1 MNPKGQSYPAPGR
14 FFIIL
19 ILGALSTVSP
29 LAIDMY
35 LPAFSQI
42 AAGMHTTVAKISL
55 SVSSYFIGLAF
66 GQLIYGPLLD
76 RFGRKKPL
84 YVGMGLFVV
93 MSVACMFARTKEALI
108 VLRLFQ
114 ALGGCVAWVAAMA
127 MTRDFFPVKESAK
140 ILSLLILIIGVSPM
154 FAPTIGSFVSVYLGW
169 QWVFAILATL
179 VLVLLGVVF
188 FYLPEGHRP
197 DASISL
203 EPLPIL
209 RDFLYIFHNKQF
221 HTFALA
227 GSFAFAGV
235 LVYVAG
241 SPIIFMGSFHVTQ
254 QVYGFIFAGLSVGF
268 IGSNQLNI
276 LLLRKFTSAQIF
288 HGAILLE
295 CVTSVVFLVGTYY
308 GWFGLPLTL
317 VMFFILLC
325 SLGLTYPNA
334 AALALAPF
342 DKNIGSASALLGF
355 LQIGAAALTSAS
367 VGLFNTSG
375 IMPVLAIFAA
385 TAWIAWLIFSW
396 GKRSL
401 PAQDRVPVNE
411 PAPAA
416 H

>member
-1 MNPKGQSYPAPGR
+1 MKQPTLNPKL
-14 FFIIL
+14 IIL

-29 LAIDMY
+29 LSIDMY

-42 AAGMHTTVAKISL
+42 AIAMHTTVAKISL
-55 SVSSYFIGLAF
+55 SVSSYFIGLAV

-84 YVGMGLFVV
+84 YFGLVMFVLV
-93 MSVACMFARTKEALI
+93 SVACMFARTNETLI
-108 VLRLFQ
+108 ILRLFQ

-154 FAPTIGSFVSVYLGW
+154 FAPTIGSFIAAYLGW
-169 QWVFAILATL
+169 QWVFALLALL
-179 VLVLLGVVF
+179 VVIMLAVVF
-188 FYLPEGHRP
+188 FHLPEGHRP
-197 DASISL
+197 DESISL
-203 EPLPIL
+203 EPLPII
-209 RDFLYIFHNKQF
+209 RDFLYILKNRQF

-227 GSFAFAGV
+227 GAFAFAGV

-241 SPIIFMGSFHVTQ
+241 SPIIFMGSFHVSQ
-254 QVYGFIFAGLSVGF
+254 LVYGYIFAGLSVGF
-268 IGSNQLNI
+268 IGSNQVNI

-288 HGAILLE
+288 HGAIVLE
-295 CVTSVVFLVGTYY
+295 CCTAVVFLVGTYY
-308 GWFGLPLTL
+308 GWFGLPATL
-317 VMFFILLC
+317 ALLFVLLS

-355 LQIGAAALTSAS
+355 LQIGAAGLTSAC
-367 VGLFNTSG
+367 VGIFNSSG
-375 IMPVLAIFAA
+375 IMPVLVIFAA
-385 TAWIAWLIFSW
+385 TAWVALFIFLW
-396 GKRSL
+396 GKSSL
-401 PAQDRVPVNE
+401 PTQDRVPVNE
-411 PAPAA
+411 PAHPV